1 MQKPI
6 SRRGFGARLVNIAL
20 TATGAITLAQLT
32 GCDDDK
38 PKPDNDNSGFVRT
51 ADAETTQGLKVQI
64 DAQYYFVQDNHIVLD
79 STGNKVENE
88 LRKKAVFS
96 YLVHNKVVKLNP
108 NQLRQEHSDLEKRI
122 DELTKDTVTG
132 TLVSTVR
139 DAKSD
144 LIEGDFFGV
153 VKAISE
159 TLVEAHLDPKLLA
172 TGAVIHDINTSRQDY
187 LRFISESSGDVTY
200 ERMKELYELGSVNE
214 PVNSSS
220 LDYLA
225 RLQNS
230 DLKIDPEDLAT
241 FKEMQTMSSWKRRIE
256 SGKLVTKIQDRVRE
270 SKEFSGYEAE
280 ITKKR
285 SDWNRINEI
294 VDGLSTD
301 VGLESEVGDPRDVVI
316 ADINERL
323 KRFKLLKVDIPNAI
337 EDRGYVKLEDI
348 FSYSTRKVTM
358 EGASNTGEV
367 RLFTVR
373 KTFDGEY
380 DSSLYLV
387 ENKNGKWILNRTW
400 NENSTLRDLYHKAL
414 KSAYKK

>member
-1 MQKPI
+1 MQRPMT
-6 SRRGFGARLVNIAL
+6 RRGALAHLGNLVL

-32 GCDDDK
+32 GCDGDK
-38 PKPDNDNSGFVRT
+38 PKHKGNDGFVRT
-51 ADAETTQGLKVQI
+51 ADAQI
-64 DAQYYFVQDNHIVLD
+64 KGFEVKIDNQHYYVQDNYTVLD
-79 STGNKVENE
+79 AMGNEVDTDSRKKPV
-88 LRKKAVFS
+88 RKKAVFS
-96 YLVHNKVVKLNP
+96 YLVHDKVTKLNP
-108 NQLRQEHSDLEKRI
+108 DGLRQEHLDLEKRI
-122 DELTKDTVTG
+122 DELTKDSVIG
-132 TLVSTVR
+132 TLVSTVI

-187 LRFISESSGDVTY
+187 LRFISESAGEVTY

-256 SGKLVTKIQDRVRE
+256 SGKLVTRIQDRVRQ

-285 SDWNRINEI
+285 NDWNRINEI
-294 VDGLSTD
+294 VDSLEQT
-301 VGLESEVGDPRDVVI
+301 GLEREVGDPLDALVN
-316 ADINERL
+316 DL
-323 KRFKLLKVDIPNAI
+323 KKKMKFRSGLKVDLNNGI
-337 EDRGYVKLEDI
+337 EDGGYLKLED
-348 FSYSTRKVTM
+348 VWAEE
-358 EGASNTGEV
+358 EGEGKIYFVKENDWG
-367 RLFTVR
+367 
-373 KTFDGEY
+373 DEY
-380 DSSLYLV
+380 KNLYILKQDNNRWIIYGSIDIDNPDLRQLL
-387 ENKNGKWILNRTW
+387 NKI
-400 NENSTLRDLYHKAL
+400 HKHRYN
-414 KSAYKK
+414 KD

>member
-1 MQKPI
+1 MQKSI
-6 SRRGFGARLVNIAL
+6 SRRVFGARLVNIAL

-38 PKPDNDNSGFVRT
+38 PKPDNDNSGFVKT
-51 ADAETTQGLKVQI
+51 ADAETIQGLKVKI
-64 DAQYYFVQDNHIVLD
+64 DGHYYYVQDNHQVLD

-108 NQLRQEHSDLEKRI
+108 NQLRQEYSDLEKRI

-172 TGAVIHDINTSRQDY
+172 TGAVIHDINTSRHDY
-187 LRFISESSGDVTY
+187 LRFISESAGDVTY
-200 ERMKELYELGSVNE
+200 DRMKELYELGSVNE

-256 SGKLVTKIQDRVRE
+256 SGKLVTKIRDRVRQ
-270 SKEFSGYEAE
+270 SKEYSEYGSE

-285 SDWNRINEI
+285 NDWNRINEI
-294 VDGLSTD
+294 VDSLDQNT
-301 VGLESEVGDPRDVVI
+301 GLEREVGDPRDALI
-316 ADINERL
+316 DHL
-323 KRFKLLKVDIPNAI
+323 KKCMKARSGLKIDLDNGI
-337 EDRGYVKLEDI
+337 EDFGYLKLEDVYPNEQGEGKVYFVKETEYGDESKSMII
-348 FSYSTRKVTM
+348 FRRDNNKWRLIGYQTVGPDIRHIIKEIEKYKYSK
-358 EGASNTGEV
+358 
-367 RLFTVR
+367 
-373 KTFDGEY
+373 
-380 DSSLYLV
+380 
-387 ENKNGKWILNRTW
+387 
-400 NENSTLRDLYHKAL
+400 
-414 KSAYKK
+414 